1 VKVQRKIFSFYDRVF
16 RSLKKSVFICL
27 RTLTTW
33 YCPLHDAGASANLQQ
48 RVCCCG
54 PILGQ
59 TEGQTDRHLPFRRP
73 CSSYYA
79 SSAKLPIISSARF
92 VIVLICQFVDPLA
105 LSSNR
110 IGQSRCDSQP
120 VRRYVQNSRR
130 HGLVFMLRRLRSN
143 HSFCQSFVSR
153 VSHQPRNR
161 PSLFLELPPSTVAD
175 SMRPF

>member
-1 VKVQRKIFSFYDRVF
+1 VVLPAFARRMTLVHQQTCSSGFAAVGPYWDRQRDRQ
-16 RSLKKSVFICL
+16 K
-27 RTLTTW
+27 
-33 YCPLHDAGASANLQQ
+33 
-48 RVCCCG
+48 
-54 PILGQ
+54 
-59 TEGQTDRHLPFRRP
+59 DRCLPFRRP

-130 HGLVFMLRRLRSN
+130 QGLVFMLRRLRSN

>member
-1 VKVQRKIFSFYDRVF
+1 M
-16 RSLKKSVFICL
+16 
-27 RTLTTW
+27 
-33 YCPLHDAGASANLQQ
+33 
-48 RVCCCG
+48 
-54 PILGQ
+54 
-59 TEGQTDRHLPFRRP
+59 DRHLPFRRP

-175 SMRPF
+175 SMRPFQQHKLIQCQRARLLVMIIMIFCVCCIFYCVRFYCMLVSCCLLA